1 MVRVSRSIVAGVL
14 QRETFTGRRRLRAQR
29 RDRCIGVGT
38 GRPERHAFLCSFQRG
53 SLCSGRKD
61 GRVYSAYAQRFSP
74 ESHDLCR
81 QRRAL
86 RSQFDWHPGARDQR
100 TGRGYRRSSSCGR
113 GARRCRRSSSFNSGL
128 EQPATQRTGFVVRHV
143 RGQWFCGASAGVSL
157 NMNVRIA
164 AAAYAVPADEEA
176 VAAVLERERDR
187 VEATLAPLSPKARQK
202 AAEGLG
208 LSRVRICG
216 SKQPYDLVLEAVST
230 AMTEAG
236 IVAQDI
242 NLILDYSTFPGEN
255 SQYLSFAHKLSD
267 DLGAETSL
275 NLSFKSGGCAGLHL
289 AIKTA
294 LGWMSMDESI
304 QTALLV
310 TGDTAPAGSRSLLP
324 VTVQGDAASAVILRR
339 QGTEGPLL
347 LGAEAMTLGH
357 LHNAIALVKT
367 NGHLEIKVDAACMEN
382 EVMPIYYL
390 NLFWLVEKAL
400 AASSL
405 RLKDIDHFIYSNI
418 SERDREGFRRMV
430 GLPEGRLPATPMAEY
445 GHTFASDLVI
455 NYVHLRREGRIH
467 PGELLLFASA
477 GIGFTWGVTLAR
489 A

>member
-1 MVRVSRSIVAGVL
+1 
-14 QRETFTGRRRLRAQR
+14 
-29 RDRCIGVGT
+29 
-38 GRPERHAFLCSFQRG
+38 
-53 SLCSGRKD
+53 
-61 GRVYSAYAQRFSP
+61 
-74 ESHDLCR
+74 
-81 QRRAL
+81 
-86 RSQFDWHPGARDQR
+86 
-100 TGRGYRRSSSCGR
+100 
-113 GARRCRRSSSFNSGL
+113 
-128 EQPATQRTGFVVRHV
+128 
-143 RGQWFCGASAGVSL
+143 L
-157 NMNVRIA
+157 NINVRIT
-164 AAAYAVPADEEA
+164 AAAYAVPDDEEA

-187 VEATLAPLSPKARQK
+187 VQATLAPLSPKARQK
-202 AAEGLG
+202 SAEGLG
-208 LSRVRICG
+208 LSRVRVCG
-216 SKQPYDLVLEAVST
+216 GKQPYDLVLEAAST
-230 AMTEAG
+230 AMAEAG
-236 IVAQDI
+236 VTGPDI

-267 DLGAETSL
+267 ELGAETSL

-294 LGWMSMDESI
+294 LGWMSTDESI

-310 TGDTAPAGSRSLLP
+310 TGDAAPDGSRSLLP

-339 QGTEGPLL
+339 EGAEGPLL
-347 LGAEAMTLGH
+347 LGVEAMTLGH

-400 AASSL
+400 AGASL

-418 SERDREGFRRMV
+418 SQRDREGFRRMV
-430 GLPEGRLPATPMAEY
+430 GLPEGGLPATPMAEY

-455 NYVHLRREGRIH
+455 NYVHMQREERIR
-467 PGELLLFASA
+467 PGQLLLFASA
-477 GIGFTWGVTLAR
+477 GIGFTWGVTLVR